1 MFYLSSFFIICPL
14 GNLFLK
20 TFFNIS
26 WLWLIISCGLS
37 LLPLV
42 CLVQCHFGFFLI
54 NKCKGNETVWLVP
67 GLFVFYKSMLKS
79 GGPSMKISRKEK
91 RKKKLVHT
99 YPFMVH
105 ILILH
110 ILLRRDRDFCKS

>member
-1 MFYLSSFFIICPL
+1 
-14 GNLFLK
+14 
-20 TFFNIS
+20 
-26 WLWLIISCGLS
+26 
-37 LLPLV
+37 
-42 CLVQCHFGFFLI
+42 
-54 NKCKGNETVWLVP
+54 
-67 GLFVFYKSMLKS
+67 
-79 GGPSMKISRKEK
+79 MKISRKEK

>member
-1 MFYLSSFFIICPL
+1 MALANNFLLS
-14 GNLFLK
+14 
-20 TFFNIS
+20 
-26 WLWLIISCGLS
+26 
-37 LLPLV
+37 LV
-42 CLVQCHFGFFLI
+42 CLVHCHFGFFLI

-79 GGPSMKISRKEK
+79 GPFMKISRK
-91 RKKKLVHT
+91 KKLLHT
-99 YPFMVH
+99 YPFMVY